1 MKLRTRSWP
10 VAAALS
16 AILTGSVA
24 SAQMPAATPDPP
36 LTVRVSLKSSALLS
50 RAPDA
55 PWLFPSRD
63 SATGF
68 WRARIEPTW
77 RLNDRVSFDAAYEQ
91 RLRVFSSSSSA
102 LGAGVLPQEADPP
115 YRLTPLDWRLSTGAH
130 ESWRHEIDRA
140 AIHLRLPAAEIT
152 MGRQAVGWGRGVL
165 FSAID
170 VFAPFSPLEADREW
184 RRGIDAVR
192 ADIKLT
198 DRASIEGV
206 GAFGRRPSESV
217 YAVRV
222 RGYTDA
228 IDVEATAGRR
238 ARDVFGGVSS
248 SFALGGAELHGE
260 AAVFRTPTAAGSVF
274 FAQQRTVAKAV
285 VGGSYRFALGAG
297 LLVEAEYHYSGFGT
311 PSAHDTIALLTDTEF
326 ARRYLR
332 GDTQILSRHALA
344 AIGSYEWS
352 PLLSGGVELLHNPV
366 DHSGLVVPSLTVTP
380 GDRWSLLLSA
390 YAPYGRPPDAFAI
403 RSEYGLT
410 PMSLFAQVRVY
421 R

>member
-1 MKLRTRSWP
+1 MKLRTKSWP

-16 AILTGSVA
+16 AVLAGSVA
-24 SAQMPAATPDPP
+24 SAQTPAASTDPP
-36 LTVRVSLKSSALLS
+36 LTVRVSLKSSALFS

-55 PWLFPSRD
+55 SWLFPSRN

-68 WRARIEPTW
+68 WRARVEPNW
-77 RLNDRVSFDAAYEQ
+77 RLSDRVSFDAAYEQ
-91 RLRVFSSSSSA
+91 RLRVFSSTSSA

-115 YRLTPLDWRLSTGAH
+115 YRLTALDWTLSSGAH
-130 ESWRHEIDRA
+130 VSWRHEIDRA
-140 AIHLRLPAAEIT
+140 AMHLRLPATEIT
-152 MGRQAVGWGRGVL
+152 MGRQAIGWGRGVL
-165 FSAID
+165 FSAVD

-192 ADIKLT
+192 ADVKLT
-198 DRASIEGV
+198 ERASIEGV

-238 ARDVFGGVSS
+238 ARDRFAGLTT

-260 AAVFRTPTAAGSVF
+260 AAIFRTPAADGSVF
-274 FAQQRTVAKAV
+274 FARPRTVTKAV

-297 LLVEAEYHYSGFGT
+297 LLVEAEYHYSGFGAT
-311 PSAHDTIALLTDTEF
+311 SAHDTIALLTDAEF

-352 PLLSGGVELLHNPV
+352 PLLSGGIELIYNPV

-390 YAPYGRPPDAFAI
+390 YAPFGRKPDPLAI

-410 PMSLFAQVRVY
+410 PMAAFAQVRVY